1 MSCAATW
8 QHSWQ
13 FCHTTKVLLQ
23 LASNGLQCAQLG
35 DDLAAQLAAF
45 HSLRASPPADD
56 DSAFALAK
64 AAFAGLPNAG
74 LLPATPSQGGTP
86 RGAYGP
92 GGTQGGFGASAGAA
106 GGAGKHSHHHHHAA
120 VRAP

>member
-1 MSCAATW
+1 MPR
-8 QHSWQ
+8 
-13 FCHTTKVLLQ
+13 
-23 LASNGLQCAQLG
+23 AQLG

-56 DSAFALAK
+56 DTAFALAK

-74 LLPATPSQGGTP
+74 LLPTTPSQGGTP

-92 GGTQGGFGASAGAA
+92 GGTQGGGFGGSAGAA